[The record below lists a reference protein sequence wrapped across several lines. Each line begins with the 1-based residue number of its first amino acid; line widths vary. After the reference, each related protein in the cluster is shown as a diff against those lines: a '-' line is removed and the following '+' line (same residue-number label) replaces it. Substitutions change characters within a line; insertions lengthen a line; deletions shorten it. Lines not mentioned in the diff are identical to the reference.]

1 MKLLLIHADFMEYE
15 LKKKTPVAEDV
26 EGDKKRRLDE
36 VLVVFTSVEKGD
48 DESVVQ
54 KAVSDIK
61 EVAEK
66 VGAER
71 VLVYPYA
78 HLSSNLADAETG
90 VKLLREMET
99 KLRDSLEVHRA
110 PFGWY
115 KSFNISCKGHP
126 LSELSRE
133 IVKVEKELKEKE
145 LEEKE
150 STEALK
156 AEEKAKSYW
165 YILTPEKELVEVE
178 KFDFEGYENLRK
190 FVNYEIAKKRA
201 VDRIPPHVEYMQRLQ
216 LADYEPA
223 SDSGHM
229 RYYPKGRL
237 IKSLLETYIT
247 DKCVE
252 YGAMEVETPLMY
264 DRNHPTLR
272 KYLERFPARQYIIS
286 GDKREFFL
294 RFAACFGQFLMK
306 HDAVITYK
314 DLPLKMYELTRYSF
328 RKEQRGEL
336 VGLRRLRAFTMP
348 DMHTLA
354 KDMEEAKQEFLNQ
367 YKLAIEVLRDIGLE
381 PEEYETAVRVTKDFY
396 EENMD
401 FVHGLVDIIGKPI
414 LIEMW
419 DSRFFYFVLKFEFNF
434 VDSLDKASAL
444 STVQIDVENAERY
457 DISFVDSDGEK
468 KRPYIL
474 HCSLSGAVERC
485 IYALLEK
492 AYLQKERGIL
502 PSLPLWLS
510 PTQVRVIP
518 VSEKYLQKSIEVA
531 EELKRASIRVDVDDR
546 DETLGKKVRDASRE
560 WIPFIAVIGEKEVA
574 EGKLT
579 VTVRSESSLKKQKKV
594 TITAK
599 ELIEKIRKECNGK
612 PFKQLPLPMLLST
625 RPSFR

>member
-1 MKLLLIHADFMEYE
+1 MKLLLIHADFIEYE

-26 EGDKKRRLDE
+26 GKEEEKKKRFDE
-36 VLVVFTSVEKGD
+36 ALVVFTSVEKGD
-48 DESVVQ
+48 DERTAE
-54 KAVSDIK
+54 KAVEDIK
-61 EVAEK
+61 EIAEK

-78 HLSSNLADAETG
+78 HLSSNLAEAKTG
-90 VKLLREMET
+90 IKLLKEIERGL
-99 KLRDSLEVHRA
+99 KDSFEVHRA

-115 KSFNISCKGHP
+115 KAFNISCKGHP

-133 IVKVEKELKEKE
+133 IVVAE
-145 LEEKE
+145 EEKE
-150 STEALK
+150 EEKEFTEALK

-165 YILTPEKELVEVE
+165 YILTPNKELVEVE
-178 KFDFEGYENLRK
+178 KFDFKGHENLEK
-190 FVNYEIAKKRA
+190 FVKYEIAKKRA

-272 KYLERFPARQYIIS
+272 KYLERFPARQYIIG

-294 RFAACFGQFLMK
+294 RFAACFGQFLIK
-306 HDAVITYK
+306 HDAIITYK

-354 KDMEEAKQEFLNQ
+354 KDMDEAKQEFLSQ
-367 YKLAIEVLRDIGLE
+367 YKLSVEVLRDIGLE
-381 PEEYETAVRVTKDFY
+381 PEDYETAVRITKDFY
-396 EENMD
+396 EENKE
-401 FVHGLVDIIGKPI
+401 FIHSLVEVLGKPI

-457 DISFVDSDGEK
+457 DISYIDVDGGK

-485 IYALLEK
+485 MYAILEK
-492 AYLQKERGIL
+492 AYMRKERGEL

-510 PTQVRVIP
+510 PTQVRVVP
-518 VSEKYLQKSIEVA
+518 VSEKYLEKAIEIA
-531 EELKRASIRVDVDDR
+531 EELRDAGVRVDVDDR
-546 DETLGKKVRDASRE
+546 DETLGKKVRDASTE
-560 WIPFIAVIGEKEVA
+560 WIPFIAVVGEKEVA
-574 EGKLT
+574 ENKIT
-579 VTVRSESSLKKQKKV
+579 VTIRKESTLKKQKKEFMEV
-594 TITAK
+594 GDLVKRIK
-599 ELIEKIRKECNGK
+599 GECKGK
-612 PFKQLPLPMLLST
+612 PFKQLPLPMLLSA